1 MILLASFYT
10 LAGAVCLVWPRHVQ
24 AMVLRQSP
32 SENVKYGRVIRF
44 VRSQRYIWALR
55 IVGILSAIAAIVLLQ
70 TASRTSVTNNVQQRY
85 IQVDTIHSI

>member
-10 LAGAVCLVWPRHVQ
+10 LAGAVCLLWPRRVQ
-24 AMVLRQSP
+24 AMVLSQSP
-32 SENVKYGRVIRF
+32 SVGGKYGRVLRF
-44 VRSQRYIWALR
+44 VRSHRYIWALR

-70 TASRTSVTNNVQQRY
+70 TVSRTSVTNNVPQRY